1 MQQKGLVIQW
11 LLLNGLVD
19 EKNSFVAN
27 MHKAVSCGQNFNISC
42 KILPMCLRF

>member
-1 MQQKGLVIQW
+1 LVIQW

-27 MHKAVSCGQNFNISC
+27 MNKGINWGQNLNISC
-42 KILPMCLRF
+42 KLLPMCLGF